1 MKNDKIIIKIIV
13 IFLLIAVIIAFN
25 YFIYMF
31 VKEKTVTLPNSINYS
46 KKELFDISKDYV
58 ESFCNYLKA
67 GKYENAYEMLHERSQ
82 IDLFSAQVA
91 QFTDLMKTKYFNGEQ
106 KYKTFEI
113 RESSKDNISEK
124 NLFHAYYD
132 IKILCSNE
140 VVKDTSLYYK
150 DRIIYADVVKVEEG
164 LKIVLSLEED
174 KIEKEETNKEEIKE

>member
-1 MKNDKIIIKIIV
+1 
-13 IFLLIAVIIAFN
+13 
-25 YFIYMF
+25 
-31 VKEKTVTLPNSINYS
+31 
-46 KKELFDISKDYV
+46 
-58 ESFCNYLKA
+58 
-67 GKYENAYEMLHERSQ
+67 MLHERSQ

-140 VVKDTSLYYK
+140 IVKDTSLYYK